1 MSTVGLYST
10 LYTKLSECAE
20 LLDGTLIELKQ
31 RELNASEKISER
43 QKKLGT
49 LLISFT
55 KKTKEIDVQ
64 LLITLLQN
72 IPKKKLVEWEKLGQ
86 ALLSN
91 QITPNEILKL
101 EKLAKSL
108 EYERASTFAK
118 MRGNNA

>member
-20 LLDGTLIELKQ
+20 LLDRTLIELKQ
-31 RELNASEKISER
+31 RKPNASEKISDR
-43 QKKLGT
+43 QRKLGV
-49 LLISFT
+49 LLVSFT
-55 KKTKEIDVQ
+55 KKSNELDVQ
-64 LLITLLQN
+64 LLIALLQN
-72 IPKKKLVEWEKLGQ
+72 IPKKRLIEWEKIGQ

-91 QITPNEILKL
+91 QITSNEISKL

-118 MRGNNA
+118 MRGDNA

>member
-20 LLDGTLIELKQ
+20 LLDETLIELKQ
-31 RELNASEKISER
+31 QKPNASENISDQ
-43 QKKLGT
+43 QKKLGI
-49 LLISFT
+49 LLVSFT
-55 KKTKEIDVQ
+55 KKSNELDVQ

-72 IPKKKLVEWEKLGQ
+72 LPKKRLMEWEKLGQ

-91 QITPNEILKL
+91 QITLNEISKL

-118 MRGNNA
+118 MRGDNA